1 MFWTTVVLI
10 VLYTFLRDPRN
21 VYWIMGL
28 EAYILWGY
36 ARYIFWAVYIMLFK
50 DRRIV
55 LNWDEFWH
63 RYLYGNI
70 RECWNRPVLSGPGI
84 NISIAERSKSHA
96 LLPMEETGRVL
107 ECTNMGSYNYLGT
120 GGRYFGRESEEKM
133 ERWALHARVE
143 DFFKDLLHKDY
154 CIVVPTGYATNSSLI
169 PCIADLSDCSIL
181 ILSDSLN
188 HTSIVRGIRSCENQ
202 HNVQIFKHNDI
213 DDLRRKYNIAHA
225 HGTWS
230 VALVIVE
237 GLYSMEGDYP
247 PLKELVNFRDEH
259 KNVQLY
265 VDEAHSIGALG
276 KTGRGIC
283 EHLGVHH
290 SDIDFLMGTFTKSFA
305 SIGGYVAFNDERLGK
320 EARRLYYER
329 FQGTITPL
337 HTQCSSQILG
347 VMDWLKET
355 NYESIRKLRD
365 NSIYLRRKLKGI
377 GCEVLGEGDSPVI
390 PIMLREVATIE
401 PINRLFLEQGFAVV
415 SVGYPATPLLEG
427 GRLRFCVSANHEKD
441 QLRELVHVM
450 DKAIE
455 DLHMLRMKVR
465 PEQEE
470 KIYPKEPV
478 LEPRFKDGRKFWPLE
493 DSTGRPVPVPA
504 ELEHLEL
511 NGSRDILQKYGCG
524 SCGPRGFYGTTDVHL
539 ALEKSLALFY
549 GREAAALYAH
559 GQCVASSVIPNLVN
573 QMGGPDKVLIE
584 TRPKNWK
591 PRYDVMLAIKLSKA
605 PHNPE
610 DKKRFPSRNLLVIT
624 PDFEAKIEVF
634 KALIEEDDLSLVW
647 VVDEF
652 ERPFG
657 DTKNQKLPDL
667 IMGSLEGPEMGCMGG
682 FCVGKKSLVE
692 SQRLYAK
699 SYVFSASPPPFLCE
713 AARRKIKEEDDE

>member
-1 MFWTTVVLI
+1 MFWTTVTLI

-21 VYWIMGL
+21 VYWLLGL
-28 EAYILWGY
+28 KAYILWGY
-36 ARYIFWAVYIMLFK
+36 ARYICWAVYVMLFK

-55 LNWDEFWH
+55 LDWDEFWH

-84 NISIAERSKSHA
+84 KISIAERSKSHA

-120 GGRYFGRESEEKM
+120 GGRYFGCEDEETA

-143 DFFKDLLHKDY
+143 EFFKDLLRKDY

-169 PCIADLSDCSIL
+169 PCIADLSKDPIL
-181 ILSDSLN
+181 IMSDALN
-188 HTSIVRGIRSCENQ
+188 HTSIVRGIQSCEKK
-202 HNVQIFKHNDI
+202 HKVVIFKHNDVS
-213 DDLRRKYNIAHA
+213 DLELKYKEAD
-225 HGTWS
+225 GSKWP
-230 VALVIVE
+230 VVLVIVE
-237 GLYSMEGDYP
+237 GLYSMEGEYP
-247 PLKELVNFRDEH
+247 PLKELVKLRDKY
-259 KNVQLY
+259 KNMQLY

-276 KTGRGIC
+276 KTGKGIC
-283 EHLGVHH
+283 EHVGVHH

-305 SIGGYVAFNDERLGK
+305 SIGGYVTFNDERLGK
-320 EARRLYYER
+320 EVRRLYYER
-329 FQGTITPL
+329 FRGTITPL

-347 VMDWLKET
+347 VMRWLKET
-355 NYESIRKLRD
+355 DYESIRKLRD
-365 NSIYLRRKLKGI
+365 NSIFLRRKLQRI
-377 GCEVLGEGDSPVI
+377 GCEVLGEYDSPVI

-401 PINRLFLEQGFAVV
+401 PINRLFLNQGFAVV

-441 QLRELVHVM
+441 QLRELVQVM

-455 DLHMLRMKVR
+455 DLHMLRMRVH
-465 PEQEE
+465 PEQE
-470 KIYPKEPV
+470 KIDPKEPV
-478 LEPRFKDGRKFWPLE
+478 LEPRFRDGRKFWLLE
-493 DSTGRPVPVPA
+493 DLTGRPVPVPA

-511 NGSRDILQKYGCG
+511 NGSRDVLQKYGCG

-539 ALEKSLALFY
+539 ALEKSLASFY

-573 QMGGPDKVLIE
+573 QMGGPHKVVIE
-584 TRPKNWK
+584 TRPLDWK

-610 DKKRFPSRNLLVIT
+610 DKKVYQTRNMLVIT
-624 PDFEAKIEVF
+624 PDFEAKTETF
-634 KALIEEDDLSLVW
+634 KALVKEGDMSLVW

-657 DTKNQKLPDL
+657 DTKKQKLPDL
-667 IMGSLEGPEMGCMGG
+667 IMGSLEGPDVGCMGG
-682 FCVGKKSLVE
+682 FCVGKRSLVE

-713 AARRKIKEEDDE
+713 AARKRIKKEDE